1 MSVERAIP
9 AVPATRVAVSF
20 ASIRSS
26 VARVASESVCRPFHR
41 LSASARALLALIVY
55 GTGLSRR
62 ASPPRDAIALRCSG
76 ASAANPRGGRRASL
90 THRACARARTP
101 IGQRVSRSRFRV
113 SVCCAAIERAVHTTN
128 GVCTKRLARAA
139 STTHVATMVK
149 RSVGS
154 PSIAVGYVRASTDR
168 QELGP
173 EAQRDELARWA
184 ERERVTLAAVH
195 EDSVSGGAEL
205 EDRPGLLAAIDA
217 AKRSG
222 AGLLVVTRR
231 DRLARD
237 VAIAALIEREVA
249 RVGARVVT
257 TDGVASG
264 QGAAEIFQRSIM
276 DAVAQFERALIRERT
291 RAALRAKR
299 ARGERTGGV
308 PWGYRAGEG
317 GRLEIEP
324 SEREIADRV
333 RELRARGR
341 PLRAI
346 VRALDEE
353 GVRARSGRRLGL
365 TQVARMVRRL

>member
-1 MSVERAIP
+1 M
-9 AVPATRVAVSF
+9 
-20 ASIRSS
+20 
-26 VARVASESVCRPFHR
+26 
-41 LSASARALLALIVY
+41 
-55 GTGLSRR
+55 
-62 ASPPRDAIALRCSG
+62 
-76 ASAANPRGGRRASL
+76 
-90 THRACARARTP
+90 
-101 IGQRVSRSRFRV
+101 
-113 SVCCAAIERAVHTTN
+113 
-128 GVCTKRLARAA
+128 
-139 STTHVATMVK
+139 MVK

-184 ERERVTLAAVH
+184 ERERVTLDAVH

-217 AKRSG
+217 AKRAG

-237 VAIAALIEREVA
+237 VAIAALIEREVS

-264 QGAAEIFQRSIM
+264 QGAAEIFQRSIL

-308 PWGYRAGEG
+308 PWGYRVGEG
-317 GRLEIEP
+317 GRLEVEQ
-324 SEREIADRV
+324 REDAVVVRT
-333 RELRARGR
+333 RELRREGRSLRAIARVLAEEGTLGRTGR
-341 PLRAI
+341 PLA
-346 VRALDEE
+346 
-353 GVRARSGRRLGL
+353 L
-365 TQVARMVRRL
+365 TQVARMLRRAGLPG

>member
-1 MSVERAIP
+1 
-9 AVPATRVAVSF
+9 
-20 ASIRSS
+20 
-26 VARVASESVCRPFHR
+26 
-41 LSASARALLALIVY
+41 
-55 GTGLSRR
+55 
-62 ASPPRDAIALRCSG
+62 
-76 ASAANPRGGRRASL
+76 
-90 THRACARARTP
+90 
-101 IGQRVSRSRFRV
+101 
-113 SVCCAAIERAVHTTN
+113 
-128 GVCTKRLARAA
+128 
-139 STTHVATMVK
+139 MVK

-217 AKRSG
+217 AKRAG

-264 QGAAEIFQRSIM
+264 QGAAEIFQRSIL

-299 ARGERTGGV
+299 QRGERTGAFRG
-308 PWGYRAGEG
+308 GIARARAGG
-317 GRLEIEP
+317 SRSSRASGR
-324 SEREIADRV
+324 SWSGCASC
-333 RELRARGR
+333 ARGGR

-353 GVRARSGRRLGL
+353 GARARSGRPLGL
-365 TQVARMVRRL
+365 TQVARMARVR

>member
-1 MSVERAIP
+1 MAKRK
-9 AVPATRVAVSF
+9 TG
-20 ASIRSS
+20 
-26 VARVASESVCRPFHR
+26 
-41 LSASARALLALIVY
+41 SA
-55 GTGLSRR
+55 
-62 ASPPRDAIALRCSG
+62 
-76 ASAANPRGGRRASL
+76 
-90 THRACARARTP
+90 
-101 IGQRVSRSRFRV
+101 
-113 SVCCAAIERAVHTTN
+113 
-128 GVCTKRLARAA
+128 
-139 STTHVATMVK
+139 
-149 RSVGS
+149 
-154 PSIAVGYVRASTDR
+154 SIAVGYVRASTDR

-184 ERERVTLAAVH
+184 EREQVTVVAVH

-217 AKRSG
+217 AKGAG

-264 QGAAEIFQRSIM
+264 QGAAEIFQRSIL

-317 GRLEIEP
+317 GRLEIEQR
-324 SEREIADRV
+324 ERQIAERV

-346 VRALDEE
+346 VRVLDEE
-353 GVRARSGRRLGL
+353 GLLARTGRRLGL
-365 TQVARMVRRL
+365 TQVARLLRTR